1 MRQNWTCLN
10 FLHSEVVGTQ
20 KPSFHLPSQTCAI
33 HALTP
38 LVPFHPP
45 ALVPLMSSLPLCPFT
60 SCHYTLLP
68 LDLPALSP
76 SWTCALSPLWPS
88 ALSILFC
95 LIVWQEDVGSTTAD
109 MGDRTKAP
117 PLFPCANKVHVP
129 HVGAD
134 KTSFK
139 PRRSL
144 NLPRSERKTG
154 LVTPGVSKQYIKQI
168 SSDLTFS
175 EDVVRDR
182 CFHLLPYDEKY
193 FRETLDISDIVSPRP
208 KTKEVMGRYN
218 NRVSETKHLPC
229 HIKNRNTHQLQ
240 PLERKILEKALQVNE
255 NDKCVVLCEKIWR
268 FYVSVSDSDVFFMVP
283 KPLLA
288 A

>member
-1 MRQNWTCLN
+1 
-10 FLHSEVVGTQ
+10 
-20 KPSFHLPSQTCAI
+20 
-33 HALTP
+33 
-38 LVPFHPP
+38 
-45 ALVPLMSSLPLCPFT
+45 
-60 SCHYTLLP
+60 
-68 LDLPALSP
+68 
-76 SWTCALSPLWPS
+76 
-88 ALSILFC
+88 
-95 LIVWQEDVGSTTAD
+95 

-144 NLPRSERKTG
+144 NLPRSERKAG
-154 LVTPGVSKQYIKQI
+154 LATPGVSKQYIKQI

-193 FRETLDISDIVSPRP
+193 FREALDISDIVSPRP
-208 KTKEVMGRYN
+208 KTKEVMGRCN
-218 NRVSETKHLPC
+218 NRASETKHLPC

-240 PLERKILEKALQVNE
+240 PLKRKILEKALLVNE
-255 NDKCVVLCEKIWR
+255 NDG
-268 FYVSVSDSDVFFMVP
+268 
-283 KPLLA
+283 
-288 A
+288 